1 MTDSLPHPHS
11 DDRELALQQRRLRH
25 DRVRVIGL
33 LVIVVVILLFTFL
46 HFGKTIPW
54 AAR

>member
-1 MTDSLPHPHS
+1 MSS
-11 DDRELALQQRRLRH
+11 DHHLRSDERELALQQRRLAH

-33 LVIVVVILLFTFL
+33 LVIVLFILLLSFFR
-46 HFGKTIPW
+46 FGKTIPW